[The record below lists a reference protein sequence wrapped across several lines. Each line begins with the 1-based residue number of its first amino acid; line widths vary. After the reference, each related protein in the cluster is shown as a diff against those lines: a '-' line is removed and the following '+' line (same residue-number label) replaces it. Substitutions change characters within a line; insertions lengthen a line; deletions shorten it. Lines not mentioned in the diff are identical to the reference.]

1 MSVDKFA
8 FMAKTFHLN
17 ILFIL
22 ILFGLFLVSCQNQKE
37 VETEVVIVEKR
48 SQDVILNRIL
58 REKKIVAT
66 TDYNST
72 NYFVYRGEPMG
83 YQFELLKSFAD
94 YLGVKVEIQII
105 NDLEESFDCINTGKC
120 DLIAL
125 GLTVTKERAE
135 IIDLSSPLMQ
145 TRQIL
150 IQRKPENWRK
160 MRTWDEIESHMIRNP
175 LELAE
180 KTIYIQKGAIYSQR
194 IKNLS
199 DEIGANIN
207 VIEHPDATVEELITM
222 VAKGEIDYSVC
233 DEHIAMVNSK
243 YHSGID
249 VKTAVSFPQNIAWG
263 IKKNEKALLDTL
275 NAWIATYK
283 HTNTYAYLYNKYFKH
298 TRSVN
303 YANSEKGSV
312 VNNRI
317 SPYDT
322 YIKEYSETINWD
334 WRLLASLIYQES
346 RFYPQ
351 AKSWVGAYGLMQLMP
366 HNAEK
371 YGIDSTSS
379 PQEQISA
386 GVKFIKLLDK
396 QFEEKIPDKAERTK
410 FVLASYNAGIAHV
423 YDARRLAEKYNKNPD
438 IWTDNVDYY
447 LLNKS
452 KPEFYTDSVV
462 KYGYCRGKEPYNFV
476 NDIMERYSHYKN
488 VIQ

>member
-1 MSVDKFA
+1 
-8 FMAKTFHLN
+8 MAKTSHKK
-17 ILFIL
+17 ILYLLVLMVVF
-22 ILFGLFLVSCQNQKE
+22 FVSCQKRKE
-37 VETEVVIVEKR
+37 VKTEPEIVVEK
-48 SQDVILNRIL
+48 SQDLLLNRIL

-83 YQFELLKSFAD
+83 YQFELLKSFAA
-94 YLGVKVEIQII
+94 YLGVKAEIKII
-105 NDLEESFDCINTGKC
+105 NSLEESFECINTSKC

-125 GLTVTKERAE
+125 GLTVTKERSK

-145 TRQIL
+145 TRQVL
-150 IQRKPENWRK
+150 IQRKPEKWRK
-160 MRTWDEIESHMIRNP
+160 MRTWDQIESHLIRNP
-175 LELAE
+175 LELAG

-194 IKNLS
+194 LKNLS
-199 DEIGANIN
+199 DEIGANIP
-207 VIEHPDATVEELITM
+207 VVEHPDASVEELITM
-222 VAKGEIDYSVC
+222 VAQGKIDYTVC
-233 DEHIAMVNSK
+233 DEHIALVNSK
-243 YHSGID
+243 YYQDID
-249 VKTAVSFPQNIAWG
+249 AKTAISFPQNIAWG
-263 IKKNEKALLDTL
+263 IKKNEKGLLDTL
-275 NAWIATYK
+275 NAWIASYNR
-283 HTNTYAYLYNKYFKH
+283 TNDYAYLYNKYFKH
-298 TRSVN
+298 TRSIN
-303 YANSEKGSV
+303 FANNDYASDNNSK
-312 VNNRI
+312 I
-317 SPYDT
+317 SPFDS
-322 YIKEYSETINWD
+322 YIKEYSKNINWD

-351 AKSWVGAYGLMQLMP
+351 AKSWAGAYGLMQLMP

-379 PQEQISA
+379 PQDQISA

-462 KYGYCRGKEPYNFV
+462 RYGYCRGKEPFNFV
-476 NDIMERYSHYKN
+476 NDIMERYDHYKN
-488 VIQ
+488 AVHQ

>member
-1 MSVDKFA
+1 
-8 FMAKTFHLN
+8 MAETSQKK

-22 ILFGLFLVSCQNQKE
+22 VLMVVFSVSCRKREE
-37 VETEVVIVEKR
+37 VKTEPEVVVEK
-48 SQDVILNRIL
+48 SQDLLLNRIL

-94 YLGVKVEIQII
+94 YLGVKAEIKII
-105 NDLEESFDCINTGKC
+105 NSLDESFECVNTGKC
-120 DLIAL
+120 DLVAL
-125 GLTVTKERAE
+125 GLTVTKERSK
-135 IIDLSSPLMQ
+135 IIDLTSPLMQ
-145 TRQIL
+145 TRQVL
-150 IQRKPENWRK
+150 IQRKPEKWRK
-160 MRTWDEIESHMIRNP
+160 MRTWDEIESHLIRNP
-175 LELAE
+175 LELAG

-194 IKNLS
+194 LKNLS
-199 DEIGANIN
+199 DEIGANIP
-207 VIEHPDATVEELITM
+207 VVEHPDASVEELITM
-222 VAKGEIDYSVC
+222 VAQGKIDYTVC
-233 DEHIAMVNSK
+233 DEHIALVNSK
-243 YHSGID
+243 YYQDID
-249 VKTAVSFPQNIAWG
+249 AKTAISFPQNIAWG
-263 IKKNEKALLDTL
+263 IKKNEKGLLDTI
-275 NAWIATYK
+275 NAWIASYNR
-283 HTNTYAYLYNKYFKH
+283 TNDYAYLYNKYFKH
-298 TRSVN
+298 TRSINFANNN
-303 YANSEKGSV
+303 YASENNNSK
-312 VNNRI
+312 I
-317 SPYDT
+317 SPFDV
-322 YIKEYSETINWD
+322 YIKEYSKNINWD

-351 AKSWVGAYGLMQLMP
+351 AKSWAGAFGLMQLMP

-379 PQEQISA
+379 PKDQISA

-396 QFEEKIPDKAERTK
+396 QFEEKIPDKTERTK

-462 KYGYCRGKEPYNFV
+462 RYGYCRGKEPFNFV
-476 NDIMERYSHYKN
+476 NDIMERYDHYKN
-488 VIQ
+488 AVHQ